1 MGFVASAGGGIA
13 MESDGLGGFPS
24 SFHLVELAK
33 VRRDR
38 FADTLVLNCV
48 FPSHLD
54 APEAVR
60 YL

>member
-1 MGFVASAGGGIA
+1 MGFVSSAGGGIA
-13 MESDGLGGFPS
+13 IGSDDLGGFPS
-24 SFHLVELAK
+24 SIHLVELAK

-38 FADTLVLNCV
+38 FADTLALNCV
-48 FPSHLD
+48 FPSHLC